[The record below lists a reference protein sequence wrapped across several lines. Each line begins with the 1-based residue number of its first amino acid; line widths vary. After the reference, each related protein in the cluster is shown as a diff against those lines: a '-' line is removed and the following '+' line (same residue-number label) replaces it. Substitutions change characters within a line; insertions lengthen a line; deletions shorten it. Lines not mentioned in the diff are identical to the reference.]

1 MEKSLFNRL
10 HLIVLAVATAGLI
23 VLAVLNLRQESEF
36 QQPDDGVWWREV
48 QGGLEAVKVLPDS
61 PAQRAGIQEGDLLTG
76 AEVLPDTAAQRSE
89 VQTQDLLSGEK
100 PLGTNSVQQTEAQGK
115 PDSGKIAAANSSK
128 PIERPAK
135 KASGKGAKKGLAE
148 SGKEPE
154 ARSNGELLPKGAGE
168 LLRMSP
174 IAHLSDLEHVLYR
187 AGIYGNAGYAI
198 TRGGVPLDTP
208 VGVIPEPLDRGL
220 AQAQRIIGLVYLAI
234 GIYVLFRRWT
244 AARATHFYLFC
255 LVSFALC
262 TLKYTG
268 ELNGLDWTVFWL
280 NVVAEAL
287 QPALFLHFALT
298 FPEERLKNI
307 RRRWLLPLIYA
318 PGAGLLGLWLWAI
331 GTRQATG
338 LLKHRLDQTG
348 TAYDVAF
355 YVLAALLFLLSYRR
369 ADTPLL
375 RQQLKWVTRGTLLAV
390 LPFTLFSAVPFLLDL
405 HPPRLLTDLAGL
417 SLVFLPL
424 TFSWAIV
431 RYRLMDTDLIFKR
444 GVAYTL
450 ATGLLLGAYFGVIA
464 LISVVVHNVMPEA
477 VREWGLVIA
486 ILVTAAIFDPLKRR
500 IQGWVDRAFDRHRY
514 DYRKALVEFG
524 RGLSSE
530 TDLEALLN
538 SIVERLPRTLLVA
551 RVAVFLMRDSGRLRL
566 AAAHGLPVE
575 VSVAQDRFGNDRG
588 GKGSLQLG
596 FLDFDQAQD
605 HSHIFL
611 ENAQAALYLPPDQQR
626 TAALLDLNYY
636 LPCRVQDGATTR
648 TIAVIGL
655 GRTIGGDF
663 LSSEDVE
670 LLESLASY
678 IGIALQNA
686 SLYARLEAKI
696 GEFERLKEFNENIVE
711 SINVGILALDLNDRI
726 ESWNAQM
733 EAMYALSR
741 AEALGQELGSV
752 FPTDFVDAID
762 SFRSEQGV
770 HHLYKF
776 RLTTRAGEQ
785 RMVNIAIA
793 PLLSRDFISVGRII
807 LVDDITERVSLESQ
821 LAQADKLSSIGLL
834 AAGVA
839 HEINTPLAVISSY
852 AQMLAKQLKADAR
865 LGPVLD
871 KITQQSFRAAE
882 IANGLLNFSRTS
894 TTEFRETNL
903 NQVIRDTLSLL
914 EHQFKTAQISVDLDL
929 VEELPPINGNPGK
942 LQQVFLNLLLN
953 AKEAMPEGG
962 RLRVATAVNGHVEAI
977 VTDTGAGIAPE
988 HLKRIY
994 DPFFTTKM
1002 TPKLGDRRGTGLGLS
1017 VSYGIIQE
1025 HAGKNHVE
1033 SAVGAGTTFHL
1044 EFPLLRNSVHA

>member
-1 MEKSLFNRL
+1 METSLFNRL
-10 HLIVLAVATAGLI
+10 QATLLGVATLSLFVLAVF
-23 VLAVLNLRQESEF
+23 NLRQESHF
-36 QQPDDGVWWREV
+36 QQPDDGVWWREAA
-48 QGGLEAVKVLPDS
+48 GGLVAEKVLPDM
-61 PAQRAGIQEGDLLTG
+61 PGQRAGIQAHDLLTG
-76 AEVLPDTAAQRSE
+76 VKVLPVSPGRRAGVQTHDILTGDKVQPESPRQREGIQAPDLPSE
-89 VQTQDLLSGEK
+89 VNYT
-100 PLGTNSVQQTEAQGK
+100 PTAQ
-115 PDSGKIAAANSSK
+115 
-128 PIERPAK
+128 
-135 KASGKGAKKGLAE
+135 LA
-148 SGKEPE
+148 
-154 ARSNGELLPKGAGE
+154 
-168 LLRMSP
+168 
-174 IAHLSDLEHVLYR
+174 DLERALYR
-187 AGIYGNAGYAI
+187 TGVYGEAYYAI
-198 TRGGVPLDTP
+198 TRDGIPLDTP
-208 VGVIPEPLDRGL
+208 VMVYPEPSDRGL
-220 AQAQRIIGLVYLAI
+220 AQGLRVIGLIYLIIGF
-234 GIYVLFRRWT
+234 YVLFRRWG
-244 AARATHFYLFC
+244 APRATHFYLFC
-255 LVSFALC
+255 LVSFALYA
-262 TLKYTG
+262 LKYTG
-268 ELNGLDWTVFWL
+268 KLDPLDQIVFWC
-280 NVVAEAL
+280 NVLAESL
-287 QPALFLHFALT
+287 QPALFLHFALS
-298 FPEERLKNI
+298 FPEERLKKL
-307 RRRWLLPLIYA
+307 RRRWLLPMVYA
-318 PGAGLLGLWLWAI
+318 PGAALLGLWLIAI
-331 GTRQATG
+331 TRWQATG
-338 LLKHRLDQTG
+338 LLNHRLNQTA
-348 TAYDVAF
+348 TAYDATF
-355 YVLAALLFLLSYRR
+355 YLLAALLFLRSYSR
-369 ADTPLL
+369 ADSPLL

-390 LPFTLFSAVPFLLDL
+390 LPFTLFYAIPYLLDL
-405 HPPRLLTDLAGL
+405 HPPRLLTNLAGL

-450 ATGLLLGAYFGVIA
+450 ATALLLGAYFGIIA
-464 LISVVVHNVMPEA
+464 LIALAVHTRLPDA

-486 ILVTAAIFDPLKRR
+486 ILATAAIFDPLKRR

-524 RGLSSE
+524 RSLSSE
-530 TDLEALLN
+530 TDLDALLE

-551 RVAVFLMRDSGRLRL
+551 RVAVFLAQDSGRLRL
-566 AAAHGLPVE
+566 AASHGLPA
-575 VSVAQDRFGNDRG
+575 SATASAAQDRLAP
-588 GKGSLQLG
+588 GSLALG
-596 FLDFDQAQD
+596 FLDFDNAAD

-611 ENAQAALYLPPDQQR
+611 ENAQQALHLPEAQQR

-636 LPCRVQDGATTR
+636 LPCRVQDGSTTY

-711 SINVGILALDLNDRI
+711 SINIGILALGLDDRI

-741 AEALGQELGSV
+741 AEAIGQPLASV
-752 FPTDFVDAID
+752 FPPEFIEALEG
-762 SFRSEQGV
+762 FRNEQGV

-776 RLTTRAGEQ
+776 PLTTRAGEQ
-785 RMVNIAIA
+785 RIANIAIA
-793 PLLSRDFISVGRII
+793 PLLSRDFVSVGRII
-807 LVDDITERVSLESQ
+807 LVDDITERVSLETQ
-821 LAQADKLSSIGLL
+821 LAQADKLTSIGLL

-852 AQMLAKQLKADAR
+852 AQMLSKQLR

-914 EHQFKTAQISVDLDL
+914 EHQFKTAQIVVDLDL
-929 VEELPPINGNPGK
+929 AGELPPIYGNPGK

-953 AKEAMPEGG
+953 AKEAMPGGG
-962 RLRVATAVNGHVEAI
+962 RLRVATLVNGHVEAL
-977 VTDTGAGIAPE
+977 VTDSGSGIAPE

-994 DPFFTTKM
+994 DPFFTTKTM
-1002 TPKLGDRRGTGLGLS
+1002 PKPGDRRGTGLGLS

-1025 HAGKNHVE
+1025 HAGKIYVE

>member
-1 MEKSLFNRL
+1 METSLFNRL
-10 HLIVLAVATAGLI
+10 QATVLAVATAGL
-23 VLAVLNLRQESEF
+23 VLLAILNLRQNSQF

-48 QGGLEAVKVLPDS
+48 RGGLEAVKVLPDS
-61 PAQRAGIQEGDLLTG
+61 PGEHDGIQEHDLLTA
-76 AEVLPDTAAQRSE
+76 AEVVPDIPAQHSELPA
-89 VQTQDLLSGEK
+89 QDLLGNVK
-100 PLGTNSVQQTEAQGK
+100 PLSPNPVLHDQMH
-115 PDSGKIAAANSSK
+115 AAN
-128 PIERPAK
+128 PV
-135 KASGKGAKKGLAE
+135 
-148 SGKEPE
+148 
-154 ARSNGELLPKGAGE
+154 PKTT
-168 LLRMSP
+168 
-174 IAHLSDLEHVLYR
+174 IAHLSDLQRVLYR
-187 AGIYGNAGYAI
+187 AGTYGNASYAI

-208 VGVIPEPLDRGL
+208 VVVHPVPSDRGL
-220 AQAQRIIGLVYLAI
+220 QQAQRIIGLIYLAI
-234 GIYVLFRRWT
+234 GIYVLFRRWG

-255 LVSFALC
+255 LISFALC

-268 ELNGLDWTVFWL
+268 ELNWLDWTVFWL
-280 NVVAEAL
+280 NVAAESL
-287 QPALFLHFALT
+287 QPALFLHFALS
-298 FPEERLKNI
+298 FPEERFKKI

-318 PGAGLLGLWLWAI
+318 PGVALVGMWIWAI
-331 GTRQATG
+331 ETREATG
-338 LLKHRLDQTG
+338 LLKHRLEQTG
-348 TAYDVAF
+348 TAYVAIF
-355 YVLAALLFLLSYRR
+355 FVLAALLFMRSYKS
-369 ADTPLL
+369 ANTPLL
-375 RQQLKWVTRGTLLAV
+375 RQQLKWVTRGTILAV
-390 LPFTLFSAVPFLLDL
+390 LPFTLFYAIPFLFDW
-405 HPPRLLTDLAGL
+405 HPYKLLTDLAGL
-417 SLVFLPL
+417 SLVILPL

-450 ATGLLLGAYFGVIA
+450 ATGLLLGVYFGIIA
-464 LISVVVHNVMPEA
+464 LISVMVHNAMPEA

-530 TDLEALLN
+530 TDLEALLE

-551 RVAVFLMRDSGRLRL
+551 RVAVFLVEESGRLRL
-566 AAAHGLPVE
+566 AAAHGLPAE
-575 VSVAQDRFGNDRG
+575 VSAQKDLP
-588 GKGSLQLG
+588 GKGSLALG
-596 FLDFDQAQD
+596 FLDFDQVKD

-611 ENAQAALYLPPDQQR
+611 ENAQQALHLPPDQQR

-636 LPCRVQDGATTR
+636 LPCRVQDGNATR

-711 SINVGILALDLNDRI
+711 SINVGILALDLDDRI

-741 AEALGQELGSV
+741 AEAIGQVLRAV
-752 FPTDFVDAID
+752 FPSDFVDAVD
-762 SFRSEQGV
+762 SFRNEQGV

-785 RMVNIAIA
+785 RTANIAVA
-793 PLLSRDFISVGRII
+793 PLLSRDFVSVGRII

-852 AQMLAKQLKADAR
+852 SQMLSKQLKGDAR

-929 VEELPPINGNPGK
+929 VEELPAIHGNPGK

-953 AKEAMPEGG
+953 AKEAMPAGG
-962 RLRVATAVNGHVEAI
+962 RLRVATLVNGHVEAL
-977 VTDTGAGIAPE
+977 VADSGSGIAPE

-994 DPFFTTKM
+994 DPFFTTKT
-1002 TPKLGDRRGTGLGLS
+1002 TPRPGDRRGTGLGLS

-1025 HAGKNHVE
+1025 HAGKIHVE
-1033 SAVGAGTTFHL
+1033 SAVGSGTTFHL